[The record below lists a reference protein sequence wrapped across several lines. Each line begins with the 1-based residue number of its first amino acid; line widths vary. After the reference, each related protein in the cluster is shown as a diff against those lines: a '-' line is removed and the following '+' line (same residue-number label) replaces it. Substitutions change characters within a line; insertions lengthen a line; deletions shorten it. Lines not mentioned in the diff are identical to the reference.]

1 MDVDGLDL
9 AALLAEGPES
19 GPALLDD
26 ELFSEDLMQF
36 LETIE
41 GQPTATQCHQKLAQQ
56 QQQQPALAP
65 APAVST
71 AATAP
76 VAASPAVAM
85 SPTPSSSSGCSSG
98 VVAAPVPI
106 PTPVA
111 PAAAAVALAA
121 LQQAQMQP
129 ACAMLPRLVT
139 TTAAQQMWTAMLQ
152 AACTVTPA
160 IAAAQAAPVATAPVD
175 EAKARAQSAGTSR
188 QGSREDSGDSS
199 DTDHDDDMVDSKGK
213 SAGNKRKAPEVDWR
227 QIEDPA
233 ERRRQRRLA
242 KNRVTAARS
251 RERKK
256 AAWSELEERLKSIE
270 TENAQLRAML
280 ETFAREN
287 TALKAQLLT
296 VAAAGGVPGLH
307 QQAGKTMD
315 PATVLPVFIAIMLVV
330 SALLP
335 GDKACALLGSL
346 LPLALIAAMMGAAGS
361 GAGAKGGAAFDCL
374 FHLMHMLNTLLSK
387 SGRTLQRSLKRM
399 MMGRQRYLGAKG
411 MAKLGAAGAQ
421 LFDQLLNTP
430 PPSPPSAADPDPG
443 LAPGSPSDS
452 DGRNNAP
459 MDVDAAGAEL
469 AKQAPMAAACAAAV
483 SGTKP
488 AAVAQVVAAGG
499 LQAAGGDMAVAVKQ
513 EPVC

>member
-9 AALLAEGPES
+9 AALLADGPDS
-19 GPALLDD
+19 GVGPSLLDD

-56 QQQQPALAP
+56 QQQQQPAPVP
-65 APAVST
+65 APAVP
-71 AATAP
+71 AP

-85 SPTPSSSSGCSSG
+85 SPSPSTSSGCSSG
-98 VVAAPVPI
+98 VVSAPAPV

-129 ACAMLPRLVT
+129 ACAAMLPRLVT

-160 IAAAQAAPVATAPVD
+160 IAAAQPPLAASVG
-175 EAKARAQSAGTSR
+175 EAKARAQPAGTSR

-199 DTDHDDDMVDSKGK
+199 DTDHDDDMVDSKGNK
-213 SAGNKRKAPEVDWR
+213 SGNKRKAPEVDWR

-256 AAWSELEERLKSIE
+256 AAWGELEERLKSIE

-296 VAAAGGVPGLH
+296 VAAAGGVPGLNH
-307 QQAGKTMD
+307 GQAGKTMD

-330 SALLP
+330 SSLLP

-361 GAGAKGGAAFDCL
+361 GANANGGGAFDCL
-374 FHLMHMLNTLLSK
+374 YRLMHMLNTLLSK
-387 SGRTLQRSLKRM
+387 SGRTLQRSVKRM
-399 MMGRQRYLGAKG
+399 LLARQRYLGAKG
-411 MAKLGAAGAQ
+411 MAKLGDAGAR
-421 LFDQLLNTP
+421 LVDQLLTP
-430 PPSPPSAADPDPG
+430 PPPTSQSAAVDPG

-452 DGRNNAP
+452 DGHNNAP
-459 MDVDAAGAEL
+459 MDVDVAGVPAL
-469 AKQAPMAAACAAAV
+469 QAPPTATCAAAV
-483 SGTKP
+483 SGTTP
-488 AAVAQVVAAGG
+488 AAAAPVAVTSD
-499 LQAAGGDMAVAVKQ
+499 LQAACSGVVVVVKQ